1 MYFLQFKL
9 LKPLTEIN
17 NISITQ
23 FNSISFTENQ
33 SCLGRWIFIN
43 CYLWNSKILTS
54 INKNNYIIMNVL
66 LSKFT
71 TKHNTAPFSQ
81 IKIEDYFPA
90 FQEGIALAKTEIDAI
105 VNNPEAPTFENT
117 VVAMDFAG
125 DILDRLSSV
134 FFNLNSAETSDEMQ
148 KIAQEVS
155 PLLSEFGNDITLNA
169 ALFAKIKTVYEQK
182 ENLNLTPEQ
191 TTLLD
196 KKYKSFSRN
205 GANLPE
211 DKKDQLREIDK
222 ELSKLSLQFG
232 ENVLAETNAFELHLT
247 DEKDLAGLPEGTIE
261 AARLLAKEK
270 EKEGWIFTLDHPSY
284 VPFLTYADNRELRK
298 KMAIAFGAR
307 SFQNNEF
314 DNQENVLKIA
324 KLRFERAN
332 LLGYKTHAHFVL
344 EERMAQSPEKVF
356 TFLND
361 LLAKAKPAAQKEFA
375 ELAAFAKELDGIEQ
389 LEKWDGAYYSEKL
402 KQQLFNLDDEKLK
415 PYFQLEKV
423 LDGAF
428 TVAKKLYGLTFTE
441 VFDIDKYHE
450 EVTTYEVTDAE
461 NNLVSI
467 FYADFFPRKG
477 KRNGAWMTSFKS
489 QSKKDGVNERP
500 HISNVCNFTKP
511 TETKPSLLTFNEVT
525 TLFHEFGHG
534 LHGMLANTTYP
545 SLSGTSVFWDF
556 VELPSQIMENWC
568 YEPEALALF
577 ANHYETGEIIPIE
590 YVQKIKESASFQEGM
605 ATLRQL
611 SFGLLDMAW
620 HGQDPTSITDLKTF
634 ETEQFANTQ
643 LYPDVKENAMSTAF
657 SHIFQGG
664 YSSGYYSYKWAE
676 VLDADAF
683 EYFQESGIFN
693 VEVATKFKENVLSKG
708 GTEHPM
714 ILYKRFRGQEPKPEA
729 LLKRAGLL

>member
-1 MYFLQFKL
+1 MD
-9 LKPLTEIN
+9 
-17 NISITQ
+17 
-23 FNSISFTENQ
+23 
-33 SCLGRWIFIN
+33 
-43 CYLWNSKILTS
+43 ILTQYF
-54 INKNNYIIMNVL
+54 N
-66 LSKFT
+66 
-71 TKHNTAPFSQ
+71 TKYNTAPFSQ
-81 IKIEDYFPA
+81 IKNEDYLPA
-90 FQEGIALAKTEIDAI
+90 FQEGIALAKAEIDAI
-105 VNNPEAPTFENT
+105 VNNPEKPTFKNT
-117 VVAMDFAG
+117 IETLAFSG
-125 DILDRLSSV
+125 NTLDRISSI

-155 PLLSEFGNDITLNA
+155 PLLSEFGNDVRLNA
-169 ALFAKIKTVYEQK
+169 ALFAKVKAVFEQK
-182 ENLNLTPEQ
+182 ETLNLNPEQ

-205 GANLPE
+205 GANLSD
-211 DKKDQLREIDK
+211 DKKTILREIDK

-232 ENVLAETNAFELHLT
+232 ENVLAETQAFQMHLT

-261 AARLLAKEK
+261 AAHSLAKSL

-284 VPFLTYADNRELRK
+284 IPFVTYSDNRELRK

-307 SFQNNEF
+307 AFQNNEF
-314 DNQENVLKIA
+314 DNQEIVLKIA
-324 KLRFERAN
+324 KLRFERAQV
-332 LLGYKTHAHFVL
+332 LGYASHAHFVL
-344 EERMAQSPEKVF
+344 EERMAENPEKVK
-356 TFLND
+356 TFSND

-375 ELAAFAKELDGIEQ
+375 ELTAFAKKLDGIEQ

-402 KQQLFNLDDEKLK
+402 KQQLFNLDDETLK

-428 TVAKKLYGLTFTE
+428 TVAQKLYGITFE
-441 VFDIDKYHE
+441 EIFDIDTYHE
-450 EVTTYEVTDAE
+450 EVKTYEVKDE
-461 NNLVSI
+461 DNQLVAI
-467 FYADFFPRKG
+467 FYVDFFPRKG
-477 KRNGAWMTSFKS
+477 KRNGAWMTSYKS
-489 QSKKDGVNERP
+489 QYIKDEINERP

-545 SLSGTSVFWDF
+545 SLSGTSVYWDF

-577 ANHYETGEIIPIE
+577 AYHYQTGEMIPME
-590 YVQKIKESASFQEGM
+590 LVHKIKESASFQEGI
-605 ATLRQL
+605 ATMRQL
-611 SFGLLDMAW
+611 SFGLLDMGW
-620 HGQDPTSITDLKTF
+620 HGQDPSNIKDIKTF
-634 ETEQFANTQ
+634 ETEQFSATQ
-643 LYPDVKENAMSTAF
+643 LYPEVKENAMSTAF

-683 EYFQESGIFN
+683 AYFQEKGIFN
-693 VEVATKFKENVLSKG
+693 KEVATKFKENVLSKG

-714 ILYKRFRGQEPKPEA
+714 ILYKRFRGQEPKPDA
-729 LLKRAGLL
+729 LLKRAGLI